1 MSPSNRMTSRRR
13 RKKKKK
19 TKFSA
24 ARPGNE
30 TKKIEFHK
38 KNKKKKKKKRREPTI
53 NDQQAKSQSPKS
65 STYHLPHWPQSP
77 QSPDRNVFFLFLD
90 FFIKKNFATHF
101 FFVVVG
107 GWWLRWWWCSIVCL
121 FVFFFGWCFDGRL
134 TFSHRTKAEK
144 NKRRRPFSLR
154 RFCWR
159 RCRTTIDGKRRRP
172 RPISAIQRPPIK
184 SDVEIEPNQQ
194 QKNIPI
200 ESIRSTPTDR
210 SFTTKH
216 STTQP
221 ELPIGR

>member
-121 FVFFFGWCFDGRL
+121 FVFFLVDVLMAVWLFPIALKPKKTNAGVRSRYGAFVGAVAGR
-134 TFSHRTKAEK
+134 
-144 NKRRRPFSLR
+144 
-154 RFCWR
+154 
-159 RCRTTIDGKRRRP
+159 
-172 RPISAIQRPPIK
+172 
-184 SDVEIEPNQQ
+184 
-194 QKNIPI
+194 
-200 ESIRSTPTDR
+200 RSTE
-210 SFTTKH
+210 SAA
-216 STTQP
+216 
-221 ELPIGR
+221 GRVQSAPFNGRQSNRTLK